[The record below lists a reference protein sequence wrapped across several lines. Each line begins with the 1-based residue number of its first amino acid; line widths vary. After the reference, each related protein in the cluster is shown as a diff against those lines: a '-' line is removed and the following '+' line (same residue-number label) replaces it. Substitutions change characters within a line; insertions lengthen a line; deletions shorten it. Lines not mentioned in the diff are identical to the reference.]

1 MVMML
6 TMMRAIAVMGVMERM
21 MLMVLLGVVM
31 KKIIVV

>member
-6 TMMRAIAVMGVMERM
+6 TMMRAIAVTGVMERM